1 VSLSDLSAETDPGL
15 TGRLLL
21 GRYRVVR
28 PLARGGMGIVY
39 LARVE
44 GAAGFAKPV
53 VVKSVVAA
61 FGAERDGEQLF
72 AREARIVANLQ
83 HPGIVAVIDFGKVGE
98 AHVMVL
104 EYVHGYHLGQWA
116 RYVNETRGAMPVA
129 HAVHAVLCVLDALA
143 FAHAVVRP
151 DGTALGIVHRDIS
164 PANVLID
171 LQGHVKINDFG
182 IARTAD
188 DEFRTQQGLFRGTL
202 PFSAPEALQGAVP
215 GPKLDQYAAGVV
227 LYQLLAG
234 KNPFRGAES
243 PETLTRILTVVPPL
257 LATVRDDVPAAIDAA
272 IARAIDKDPELRFA
286 DVAEFAEALRAGRTW
301 SEREQADNFARDIRS
316 DFASEALATKLGLE
330 SLAVRDASWREAQGE
345 VRSEIVA
352 LSSSPPRLRPNPEL
366 ATGSAAKDEFATTPE
381 SPIAKGERVEPR
393 KSGARGGLI
402 ALAIFLVAAAAT
414 GVAVVFRPQPEQAA
428 RILVIEKQ
436 AGNPNEGVAVASAA
450 APLPEPSVPVPFA
463 SATSATSAT
472 SAPASATS
480 APRRTPAAAPADRG
494 ALLARA
500 FQRQEGKIQS
510 CFQQPGASVDGQS
523 GISVRFQIDQAGSV
537 QRAQVTPASVAA
549 TPLGQC
555 IVSVARATAFGPQ
568 PEPVSF
574 AIPLSARVVRRPTSD

>member
-1 VSLSDLSAETDPGL
+1 VSPSDLSVEADPGL
-15 TGRLLL
+15 TGRVLL

-44 GAAGFAKPV
+44 GAAGFARPV
-53 VVKSVVAA
+53 VVKSVIAA

-98 AHVMVL
+98 SHVMVL

-116 RYVNETRGAMPVA
+116 RYVNETRGAIPVA

-171 LQGHVKINDFG
+171 LQGHVKISDFG

-188 DEFRTQQGLFRGTL
+188 DEFRTQQGTFRGTL
-202 PFSAPEALQGAVP
+202 SFSAPEALQGAVP

-234 KNPFRGAES
+234 KNPFRGAE
-243 PETLTRILTVVPPL
+243 PTETLTRILTFVPPS
-257 LATVRDDVPAAIDAA
+257 LATLRDDVPPAIDAA
-272 IARAIDKDPELRFA
+272 IARAIDKDPEQRFA
-286 DVAEFAEALRAGRTW
+286 DVTEFAEALRAGRTW
-301 SEREQADNFARDIRS
+301 SEREEAETFVRDIRS
-316 DFASEALATKLGLE
+316 DFGGEALATKLGLE
-330 SLAVRDASWREAQGE
+330 SLAVRDASWREAQSE
-345 VRSEIVA
+345 VPARAVA
-352 LSSSPPRLRPNPEL
+352 LSSSPPRLRDNPGL
-366 ATGSAAKDEFATTPE
+366 AAAGDAHDEFVTRPE
-381 SPIAKGERVEPR
+381 SPVAKSERVKPAKSSPR
-393 KSGARGGLI
+393 VGPI
-402 ALAIFLVAAAAT
+402 ALAIFLLAAAGA
-414 GVAVVFRPQPEQAA
+414 GMALVFRAQPEQAS

-436 AGNPNEGVAVASAA
+436 TEPPKEGLTAASAA
-450 APLPEPSVPVPFA
+450 AALPEQTVPAPVA
-463 SATSATSAT
+463 SASASVA
-472 SAPASATS
+472 S
-480 APRRTPAAAPADRG
+480 APRRMPAAAPADRG

-510 CFQQPGASVDGQS
+510 CFQQQGASVDGQS

-549 TPLGQC
+549 APLGQC
-555 IVSVARATAFGPQ
+555 ILAIARATAFGPQ

-574 AIPLSARVVRRPTSD
+574 AIPLSARVVRRPASD